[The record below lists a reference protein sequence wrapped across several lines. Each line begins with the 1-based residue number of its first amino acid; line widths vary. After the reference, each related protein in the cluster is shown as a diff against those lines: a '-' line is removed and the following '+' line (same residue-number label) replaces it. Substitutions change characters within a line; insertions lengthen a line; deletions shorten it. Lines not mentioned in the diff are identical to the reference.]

1 VGEDMRIDLSSCL
14 KCTWIVIAG
23 LCLASSSLGQGN
35 RGSVCLGDNLS
46 KLSAERGRHV
56 YVRVDE
62 SPKLYFT
69 ENPSGPRLAVEGR
82 LVAD

>member
-1 VGEDMRIDLSSCL
+1 
-14 KCTWIVIAG
+14 
-23 LCLASSSLGQGN
+23 
-35 RGSVCLGDNLS
+35 LGDNLS